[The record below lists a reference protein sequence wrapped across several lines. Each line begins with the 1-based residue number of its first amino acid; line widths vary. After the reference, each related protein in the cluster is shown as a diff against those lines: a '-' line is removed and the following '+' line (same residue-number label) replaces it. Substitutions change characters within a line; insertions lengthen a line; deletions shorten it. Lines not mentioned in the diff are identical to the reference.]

1 MVSCDQSVAGNYTV
15 TITGTSGTLS
25 HTAMIVITV
34 QPGSGSVGGVVLP
47 TDKLNLLSQ
56 ILPVWALIAGVATAG
71 VIAVRIR
78 VKGEKENAAL
88 DTRL

>member
-1 MVSCDQSVAGNYTV
+1 MVSCNQSVAGNYTV

-25 HTAMIVITV
+25 HTAMIAITV
-34 QPGSGSVGGVVLP
+34 QPGSGSVGGVTLP

-71 VIAVRIR
+71 VIAVRTR
-78 VKGEKENAAL
+78 AKGEKENAAL
-88 DTRL
+88 DTRS